1 MWQYLQSEISEM
13 TDEMEDRNEGMPELD
28 DISQLGKK
36 VKKKKTNA
44 YSRKVHVRKVLMWP
58 GLDPSD
64 R

>member
-1 MWQYLQSEISEM
+1 M

-44 YSRKVHVRKVLMWP
+44 YSRKVHVRKVLM
-58 GLDPSD
+58 
-64 R
+64 